1 VADVIGGKDPAD
13 AAKEVQSK
21 VEEIKSGLE

>member
-1 VADVIGGKDPAD
+1 VIGGKSPED

-21 VEEIKSGLE
+21 VEEIQSGLE